1 MTCTDGTGM
10 VTERPRLFCM
20 SEWSEQTV
28 ARIAAS
34 IRKRRTE
41 LKLSAQELADRTKEL
56 GHPVNRS
63 SIAGWENGTRGDRM
77 LIGDVLVLCEA
88 LRMPLGALLYPEQP
102 DGEVEVY
109 PGVSFG
115 SYEAA
120 QSLTGEVVIPR
131 PGDLTPGDDGIELGS
146 QRLDDWTTGTELPR
160 LVRMRAALHGLH
172 ETAHREY
179 EDALADGNVES
190 AQHRLTYMDDLSRRL
205 RRITS
210 EIRKLGGVVN
220 DE

>member
-63 SIAGWENGTRGDRM
+63 SLAGWENGTRGDR
-77 LIGDVLVLCEA
+77 LL
-88 LRMPLGALLYPEQP
+88 LGA
-102 DGEVEVY
+102 V
-109 PGVSFG
+109 
-115 SYEAA
+115 
-120 QSLTGEVVIPR
+120 
-131 PGDLTPGDDGIELGS
+131 
-146 QRLDDWTTGTELPR
+146 LD
-160 LVRMRAALHGLH
+160 H
-172 ETAHREY
+172 
-179 EDALADGNVES
+179 
-190 AQHRLTYMDDLSRRL
+190 
-205 RRITS
+205 
-210 EIRKLGGVVN
+210 
-220 DE
+220 